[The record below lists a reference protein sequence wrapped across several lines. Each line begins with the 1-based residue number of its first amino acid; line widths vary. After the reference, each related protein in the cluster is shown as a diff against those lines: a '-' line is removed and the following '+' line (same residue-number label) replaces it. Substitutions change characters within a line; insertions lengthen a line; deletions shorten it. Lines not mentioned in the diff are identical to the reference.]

1 MDFKKQIL
9 LGIPQELPAKK
20 EYDRNVN
27 HAPIRENVLSPQEKK
42 LALRNALRYFD
53 QKFHQEL
60 IPEFVFE
67 LEKFVLFEDF
77 DFRDFE

>member
-9 LGIPQELPAKK
+9 LGIPEELPVKK
-20 EYDRNVN
+20 EYDISVN
-27 HAPIRENVLSPQEKK
+27 HAPIRESVLSSEEKK

-60 IPEFVFE
+60 IPEFKSLLDLYGRIFMDR
-67 LEKFVLFEDF
+67 F
-77 DFRDFE
+77 